1 MATTTYGVNDALTVK
16 LWAKTLAVEALKE
29 TYIGRFI
36 GTSPSSLIHMKT
48 ELSKGAGDRVTFGL
62 RMQLNGDG
70 VTEGQTLEGNEESLT
85 TYSDNLLINELAHA
99 VRVKNNGTIDAQRVP
114 FNLREEAKDGLK
126 DWFAGR
132 IDQVFFNHLCGYT
145 VVNSLASGIISQ
157 YSGNNTIIAP
167 STTRRLYGGSAT
179 TDQGLTTASTDSL
192 TLALIDKAV
201 EVAKTASP
209 MIRPVRVNGEDM
221 YVMFIHPSQTT
232 SLRTSTT
239 TGNWQDIQKA
249 AMMGGQVSNN
259 PIFKGSLGVYN
270 NVILHESTRVTQ
282 GVHSSTGA
290 AVANTRRAVL
300 CGAQAAAI
308 GYGQKFTGGENY
320 NWVEELFDYERE
332 LGVSAQSVWGL
343 KKTVFNSVDFGTI
356 VLSTYAAPA
365 A

>member
-1 MATTTYGVNDALTVK
+1 MALTTYGVNDTLAVK
-16 LWAKTLAVEALKE
+16 LWAKALSAEALKE

-36 GTSPSSLIHMKT
+36 GTSASSLIHMKT
-48 ELSKGAGDRVTFGL
+48 ELSKGPGDRLTFGL
-62 RMQLNGDG
+62 RMQLSGDG

-85 TYSDNLLINELAHA
+85 TYSDNLLINELSHA
-99 VRVKNNGTIDAQRVP
+99 VRVKNNGTIDAERVP
-114 FNLREEAKDGLK
+114 FNLRDEAKSGLK
-126 DWFAGR
+126 DWYAGR
-132 IDQVFFNHLCGYT
+132 IDQVFFNHICGYT
-145 VVNSLASGIISQ
+145 PETRATYI
-157 YSGNNTIIAP
+157 GNNTIIAP
-167 STTRRLYGGSAT
+167 SATRIIRGNAAAN
-179 TDQGLTTASTDSL
+179 DQALTTPATDSL

-209 MIRPVRVNGEDM
+209 MIRPVRVNGQDM

-249 AMMGGQVSNN
+249 AMMGGRIGNN
-259 PIFKGSLGVYN
+259 PIFDGSLGVYN
-270 NVILHESTRVTQ
+270 NVILHESTRITQ

-300 CGAQAAAI
+300 CGAQAAAV
-308 GYGQKFTGGENY
+308 GYGSDYGNGSNY

-356 VLSTYAAPA
+356 VVSTYAAPA

>member
-16 LWAKTLAVEALKE
+16 LWAKSLAVEALKE

-36 GTSPSSLIHMKT
+36 GSSPSSLIHMKQ
-48 ELSKGAGDRVTFGL
+48 ELSKGAGDRITFGL

-126 DWFAGR
+126 DWYAGR
-132 IDQVFFNHLCGYT
+132 IDQVFFNHICGYT
-145 VVNSLASGIISQ
+145 PATSSVYI
-157 YSGNNTIIAP
+157 GNNTIIAP
-167 STTRRLYGGSAT
+167 SATRRLYGGSAT

-209 MIRPVRVNGEDM
+209 MLRPVRVNGEDM
-221 YVMFIHPSQTT
+221 FVMFIHPTQTT

-249 AMMGGQVSNN
+249 AMTGGLVGNN

-290 AVANTRRAVL
+290 AVSNTRRAVL

-308 GYGQKFTGGENY
+308 GYGQKFSGGENY

-332 LGVSAQSVWGL
+332 LGVSAQTVWGL
-343 KKTVFNSVDFGTI
+343 KKTVFNSVDFSTI
-356 VLSTYAAPA
+356 VISTYAAPA
-365 A
+365 V